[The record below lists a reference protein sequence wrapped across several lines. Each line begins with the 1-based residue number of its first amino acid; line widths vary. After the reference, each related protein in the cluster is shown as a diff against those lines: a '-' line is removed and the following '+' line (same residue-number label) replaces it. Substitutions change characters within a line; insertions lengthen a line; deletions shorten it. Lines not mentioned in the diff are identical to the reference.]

1 MRVPDPTA
9 PMPRFAPL
17 LLIVLL
23 AACDAAG
30 PVTDPPP
37 ETQPDD
43 VTAPLLV
50 QSPLATVDLA
60 GSVLGLEPDGGLF
73 GGRAV
78 GYRPTDFSPFSSS
91 RAGVWLGGTQDG
103 MTRSSIVYW
112 ESNFTTDCG
121 DGPTGVFAL
130 DADTTYTDTEAWPR
144 ALGAPTE
151 ADGSPRVYGDQMLW
165 GSFCSEANP
174 FAGGEGQWAGRYA
187 DPLRDLRMNV
197 AAYRYRRADL
207 EGAVFV
213 RYEVTN
219 GGASPISDLR
229 VGTFSDTE
237 SPGVYQRPEGA
248 PGGFYSHDAVG
259 FDATAGLSYV
269 YQLPFTEPDGT
280 SYSST
285 WVSGTAFLDL
295 PLRSHRILRRY
306 TWQDPEGFGQGPAS
320 ATEAV
325 RALDGLSYAGDPMI
339 DPTTGQPSRFAY
351 SSDPFLNTVGWLDGR
366 DEDGVFQ
373 GFDVRQLLS
382 AGPVAL
388 GAGETLAFT
397 VVWVTADAGPTSFDS
412 YRAVQRLL
420 STVRADRSLW
430 DFTSTGA

>member
-1 MRVPDPTA
+1 M
-9 PMPRFAPL
+9 
-17 LLIVLL
+17 
-23 AACDAAG
+23 
-30 PVTDPPP
+30 
-37 ETQPDD
+37 
-43 VTAPLLV
+43 TAPLLV
-50 QSPLATVDLA
+50 QSPFATVDLD

-73 GGRAV
+73 GGRAL
-78 GYRPTDFSPFSSS
+78 GYHPTDFSPFSAS
-91 RAGVWLGGTQDG
+91 RSGVWLGGTQDG

-144 ALGAPTE
+144 DLGAPTE

-187 DPLRDLRMNV
+187 DPLRGLRMNV

-207 EGAVFV
+207 AGAVFV

-219 GGASPISDLR
+219 EGSAPISDLR

-237 SPGVYQRPEGA
+237 SPGPYENVGYAAYGK
-248 PGGFYSHDAVG
+248 DAVG
-259 FDATAGLSYV
+259 FDSATGLSYV
-269 YQLPFTEPDGT
+269 YQLPFTDDDGIT
-280 SYSST
+280 NSST
-285 WVSGTAFLDL
+285 WVSGTTFLDL
-295 PLRSHRILRRY
+295 PLLSHRILRRY

-339 DPTTGQPSRFAY
+339 DPTTGQPSRFAFDD
-351 SSDPFLNTVGWLDGR
+351 DPFGQTGWLDGR
-366 DEDGVFQ
+366 DEDGVFV
-373 GFDVRQLLS
+373 GADVRQLLS

-420 STVRADRSLW
+420 STVRAERSLW
-430 DFTSTGA
+430 DFTSTGT